1 MDRLKVRLQEENVG
15 QVKENEPLAN
25 HTTWKIGGPAR
36 LLVIPKNIDAL
47 MRTLSI
53 TNESKVPVFII
64 GRGSNI
70 LISDAGI
77 DGVVIKIS
85 AGLDHLEVNGDEV
98 RVGAGYSLIKLATI
112 LSKQGL
118 SGLEFAGG
126 IPGSVGGAVFMNA
139 GAHKSDISNILI
151 KTRIVYQDGTEK
163 WYNKDEMEFSYRTSR
178 LQRDHGFCIEAIFQL
193 KHGNKDVIVAEIQ
206 RNKEYRKKTQPWDY
220 PCCGSVFRNPFSY
233 HAGKLIEEAGLKGHI
248 IGGAQVSTA
257 HANFIVNIG
266 EATAENVLELIDY
279 IKKRVYEKFQVKLET
294 EVELIGNKH

>member
-25 HTTWKIGGPAR
+25 HTTWKIGGPAH

-53 TNESKVPVFII
+53 TNESKTPVFII